1 MDHLDPIL
9 AVLTRRIPILV
20 MHIGLASRRMLSGGR
35 QDHLLIIVHGI
46 NPLAFTREGE
56 RVPELLA
63 TALVRLV
70 GVVSV
75 TGHGVGEFIG
85 GAAAKGRNVT
95 VSTASNAADDGV
107 DHGDVSDDDGDEGFS
122 AGPATGLLGAIG
134 TGLVCQYTKSKGSRG
149 EETYSYNQNTAQNT
163 SRHNEETTAEEDEEF
178 TLFPPGETGFEEHR
192 SRNGNEV

>member
-1 MDHLDPIL
+1 
-9 AVLTRRIPILV
+9 
-20 MHIGLASRRMLSGGR
+20 MHIGLTDRRVLSGGR

-75 TGHGVGEFIG
+75 TVHGVGEVIR
-85 GAAAKGRNVT
+85 GATTQGRYGAI
-95 VSTASNAADDGV
+95 STESNAADDGLY
-107 DHGDVSDDDGDEGFS
+107 HGDVSDDDGGEGFS

-134 TGLVCQYTKSKGSRG
+134 TGLVC
-149 EETYSYNQNTAQNT
+149 
-163 SRHNEETTAEEDEEF
+163 
-178 TLFPPGETGFEEHR
+178 
-192 SRNGNEV
+192 